1 MSRTRHALLDLSVLF
16 AVEITNQRNG
26 KRDPPDHRTQQVKK
40 QDDFGRFVVSC
51 VDDENE
57 TIGRPDDGGNRIQ
70 DHIQPR
76 YCLLFHIIHLFLQSL
91 VLFYHSGKLFY
102 NAGWTRLHARRK
114 KEGGRA
120 ILLDNPAG
128 EFYNKYVWSAGFPAA
143 CINGKKALTGPMTSP
158 AASREK
164 VLG

>member
-57 TIGRPDDGGNRIQ
+57 TIGRPDDGGNCIQ

-76 YCLLFHIIHLFLQSL
+76 YWLLFHIIHLFCR
-91 VLFYHSGKLFY
+91 VWFYSIIAANFFTTP
-102 NAGWTRLHARRK
+102 AGHEK
-114 KEGGRA
+114 KKRGRA

-128 EFYNKYVWSAGFPAA
+128 EFYNKYVWLAGFPAA
-143 CINGKKALTGPMTSP
+143 SVNGKKALTGPMTSP
-158 AASREK
+158 ADPREK